1 MIEIQETSWYSDRLG
16 REMPVKRYG
25 TKGKPCLVIPSQ
37 DGKHND
43 FESFGMVEACRPFIE
58 NGRLQLFCVDT
69 IDAETWSCTWKNP
82 RDRIFLHEKWMQ
94 YLFCEVHPFMK
105 QAAPG
110 QLSMTM
116 GCSMG
121 AFHAANLFFRFP
133 DQFDATICLSG
144 VYDAANILG
153 GYMDD
158 LVYLNSPYHCLQH
171 MPEDHPYMALY
182 RRSHMYFCVG
192 QGAWEDE
199 LLADTRKLDSVLKAK
214 GIPAFVDYWGYDVSH
229 DWCWWQKQ
237 AAYFL
242 GKIL

>member
-1 MIEIQETSWYSDRLG
+1 MIKFFFTNVKSFSQYFYFSRNNFSYSLHIQSTSIIISVSYTHLD
-16 REMPVKRYG
+16 VYKR
-25 TKGKPCLVIPSQ
+25 Q
-37 DGKHND
+37 
-43 FESFGMVEACRPFIE
+43 
-58 NGRLQLFCVDT
+58 
-69 IDAETWSCTWKNP
+69 
-82 RDRIFLHEKWMQ
+82 
-94 YLFCEVHPFMK
+94 
-105 QAAPG
+105 
-110 QLSMTM
+110 
-116 GCSMG
+116 
-121 AFHAANLFFRFP
+121 
-133 DQFDATICLSG
+133 

>member
-1 MIEIQETSWYSDRLG
+1 
-16 REMPVKRYG
+16 
-25 TKGKPCLVIPSQ
+25 
-37 DGKHND
+37 
-43 FESFGMVEACRPFIE
+43 
-58 NGRLQLFCVDT
+58 
-69 IDAETWSCTWKNP
+69 
-82 RDRIFLHEKWMQ
+82 MQ
-94 YLFCEVHPFMK
+94 YLFCEVLPFMK

-110 QLSMTM
+110 QLFMTM

-192 QGAWEDE
+192 QGDWEDE